1 MKILLVIARLK
12 VKKMFRET
20 ILNIFEDIWPMLFI
34 CCVIIISMRLIYL
47 IKNKGKFIFYKE
59 MLMLGFIIYV
69 MALFRVVTFQDVSWS
84 SSNFIP
90 FEEMF
95 RYEFGTKLF
104 YKNVV
109 GNMLMFIPYGFFIS
123 YFLKIKKPWLVLFL
137 TTLVSITIEITQ
149 LLIGR
154 VFDIDDIMLN
164 IVGGLLGFILYYLFV
179 KIKSKIGLL
188 QKQYIYNIIMVI
200 ILLIIVLYLCGVL
213 YV

>member
-1 MKILLVIARLK
+1 
-12 VKKMFRET
+12 MFRET

-34 CCVIIISMRLIYL
+34 CLVIIISLRITYL
-47 IKNKGKFIFYKE
+47 IKNKVKFVFYKE

-123 YFLKIKKPWLVLFL
+123 YFLKTKNPLLILLL
-137 TTLVSITIEITQ
+137 TTLVSVTIEFTQ

-164 IVGGLLGFILYYLFV
+164 IIGGLLGFIIYYVFV
-179 KIKSKIGLL
+179 KVKNKIVLL
-188 QKQYIYNIIMVI
+188 QKPYIYNIMMVFILLAI
-200 ILLIIVLYLCGVL
+200 ILYLQGVF

>member
-12 VKKMFRET
+12 VRKVFRET

-34 CCVIIISMRLIYL
+34 FSVIIVSLRLVYL
-47 IKNKGKFIFYKE
+47 IKNKEKFIFYQE
-59 MLMLGFIIYV
+59 MLMLGFIIYIT
-69 MALFRVVTFQDVSWS
+69 ALFRVVTFQDVSWS

-123 YFLKIKKPWLVLFL
+123 YFLKTKNPLLILLL
-137 TTLVSITIEITQ
+137 TTLVSVTIEFTQ

-164 IVGGLLGFILYYLFV
+164 IIGGLLGFIIYYVFV
-179 KIKSKIGLL
+179 KVKNKIVLL
-188 QKQYIYNIIMVI
+188 QKPYIYNIIMVVILLVI
-200 ILLIIVLYLCGVL
+200 ILYLQGVF

>member
-1 MKILLVIARLK
+1 
-12 VKKMFRET
+12 MFRET

-34 CCVIIISMRLIYL
+34 CLVIIISLRITYL
-47 IKNKGKFIFYKE
+47 IKNKVKFVFYKE

-123 YFLKIKKPWLVLFL
+123 YFLKSKKPLLILLL
-137 TTLVSITIEITQ
+137 TTLVSVTIEFTQ

-164 IVGGLLGFILYYLFV
+164 IIGGLLGFIIYYVFV
-179 KIKSKIGLL
+179 KVKNKIVLL
-188 QKQYIYNIIMVI
+188 QKPYIYNIIMVVILLVI
-200 ILLIIVLYLCGVL
+200 ILYLQGVF

>member
-1 MKILLVIARLK
+1 
-12 VKKMFRET
+12 MFRET

-34 CCVIIISMRLIYL
+34 CLVIIISLRITYL
-47 IKNKGKFIFYKE
+47 IKNKVKFVFYKE

-123 YFLKIKKPWLVLFL
+123 YFLKTKNPLLILLL
-137 TTLVSITIEITQ
+137 TTLVSVTIEFTQ

-154 VFDIDDIMLN
+154 VFDVDDIMLN
-164 IVGGLLGFILYYLFV
+164 IIGGLLGFIIYYVFV
-179 KIKSKIGLL
+179 KVKNKIVLL
-188 QKQYIYNIIMVI
+188 QKPYIYNIIMVVILLVI
-200 ILLIIVLYLCGVL
+200 ILYLQGVF

>member
-1 MKILLVIARLK
+1 
-12 VKKMFRET
+12 MFRET
-20 ILNIFEDIWPMLFI
+20 ILSIFEDIWPMLFI
-34 CCVIIISMRLIYL
+34 CLVIIVSLRIVYL
-47 IKNKGKFIFYKE
+47 IKNKIKFIFYKE
-59 MLMLGFIIYV
+59 MIMLGFIIYV

-123 YFLKIKKPWLVLFL
+123 YFLKTKNPLLILLL
-137 TTLVSITIEITQ
+137 TTLVSVTIEFTQ

-164 IVGGLLGFILYYLFV
+164 IIGGLLGFIIYYVFV
-179 KIKSKIGLL
+179 KVKNKIVLL
-188 QKQYIYNIIMVI
+188 QKPYIYNIIMVVILLVI
-200 ILLIIVLYLCGVL
+200 ILYLQGVF

>member
-12 VKKMFRET
+12 VRKVFRET

-34 CCVIIISMRLIYL
+34 FSVIIVSLRLVYL
-47 IKNKGKFIFYKE
+47 IKNKEKFIFYQE
-59 MLMLGFIIYV
+59 MLMLGFIIYIT
-69 MALFRVVTFQDVSWS
+69 ALFRVVTFQDVSWS

-200 ILLIIVLYLCGVL
+200 ILLIIVLYLCGVF

>member
-200 ILLIIVLYLCGVL
+200 ILLIIVLYLCGVF

>member
-12 VKKMFRET
+12 VRKVFRET

-34 CCVIIISMRLIYL
+34 FSVIIVSLRLVYL
-47 IKNKGKFIFYKE
+47 IKNKEKFIFYQE
-59 MLMLGFIIYV
+59 MLMLGFIIYIT
-69 MALFRVVTFQDVSWS
+69 ALFRVVTFQDVSWS

-95 RYEFGTKLF
+95 RYEFGTQLF

-123 YFLKIKKPWLVLFL
+123 YFLKIKKPWLILLL
-137 TTLVSITIEITQ
+137 TTLVSITIEVTQ

-164 IVGGLLGFILYYLFV
+164 IVGGLLGFIIYYLFV
-179 KIKSKIGLL
+179 KIKSKISLL
-188 QKQYIYNIIMVI
+188 QKQYIYNIIMVM
-200 ILLIIVLYLCGVL
+200 ILLIIVLYLQGVF

>member
-1 MKILLVIARLK
+1 MKILLVIVRSK

-20 ILNIFEDIWPMLFI
+20 ILSIFEDIWPMLFI
-34 CCVIIISMRLIYL
+34 CLVIIVSLRIVYL
-47 IKNKGKFIFYKE
+47 IKNKIKFIFYKE
-59 MLMLGFIIYV
+59 MIMLGFIIYV

-109 GNMLMFIPYGFFIS
+109 GNMLMFVPYGFFIA
-123 YFLKIKKPWLVLFL
+123 YFLKTKKPWLVLLL

-154 VFDIDDIMLN
+154 VFDVDDIILN
-164 IVGGLLGFILYYLFV
+164 IVGGVSGYIIYYLFV

-188 QKQYIYNIIMVI
+188 QKQYIYNIIMVL
-200 ILLIIVLYLCGVL
+200 ILVLIFLYLQGVF

>member
-47 IKNKGKFIFYKE
+47 IKNKNKFIFYKE

-200 ILLIIVLYLCGVL
+200 ILLIIVLYLCGVF

>member
-12 VKKMFRET
+12 VRKVFRET

-34 CCVIIISMRLIYL
+34 FSVIIVSLRLVYL
-47 IKNKGKFIFYKE
+47 IKNKEKFIFYQE
-59 MLMLGFIIYV
+59 MLMLGFIIYIT
-69 MALFRVVTFQDVSWS
+69 ALFRVVTFQDVSWS

-95 RYEFGTKLF
+95 RYEFGTQLF

-123 YFLKIKKPWLVLFL
+123 YFLKIKKPWLILLL
-137 TTLVSITIEITQ
+137 TTLVSIMIEVTQ

-164 IVGGLLGFILYYLFV
+164 IVGGLLGFIIYYLVV
-179 KIKSKIGLL
+179 KIKSKISLL
-188 QKQYIYNIIMVI
+188 QKQYIYNIMMVI
-200 ILLIIVLYLCGVL
+200 IILVIVLYLCGVF

>member
-12 VKKMFRET
+12 VRKVFRET

-34 CCVIIISMRLIYL
+34 FSVIIVSLRLVYL
-47 IKNKGKFIFYKE
+47 IKNKEKFIFYQE
-59 MLMLGFIIYV
+59 MLMLGFIIYIT
-69 MALFRVVTFQDVSWS
+69 ALFRVVTFQDVSWS

-95 RYEFGTKLF
+95 RYEFGTQLF

-123 YFLKIKKPWLVLFL
+123 YFLKIKKPWLILLL
-137 TTLVSITIEITQ
+137 TTLVSITIEVTQ

-164 IVGGLLGFILYYLFV
+164 IVGGLLGFIIYYLLV
-179 KIKSKIGLL
+179 KIKSKISLL
-188 QKQYIYNIIMVI
+188 QKQYIYNIMMVI
-200 ILLIIVLYLCGVL
+200 IILVIVLYLCGVF

>member
-1 MKILLVIARLK
+1 
-12 VKKMFRET
+12 MFRET

-34 CCVIIISMRLIYL
+34 FSVIIVSLRLVYL
-47 IKNKGKFIFYKE
+47 IKNKEKFIFYQE
-59 MLMLGFIIYV
+59 MLMLGFIIYIT
-69 MALFRVVTFQDVSWS
+69 ALFRVVTFQDVSWS

-95 RYEFGTKLF
+95 RYEFGTQLF

-123 YFLKIKKPWLVLFL
+123 YFLKIKKPWLILLL
-137 TTLVSITIEITQ
+137 TTLVSITIEVTQ

-164 IVGGLLGFILYYLFV
+164 IVGGLLGFIIYYLFV
-179 KIKSKIGLL
+179 KIKSKISLL
-188 QKQYIYNIIMVI
+188 QKQYIYNIIMVM
-200 ILLIIVLYLCGVL
+200 ILLIIVLYLQGVF

>member
-1 MKILLVIARLK
+1 
-12 VKKMFRET
+12 MFRET

-34 CCVIIISMRLIYL
+34 CLVIIISLRITYL
-47 IKNKGKFIFYKE
+47 IKNKVKFVFYKE

-123 YFLKIKKPWLVLFL
+123 YFLKTKNPLLILLL
-137 TTLVSITIEITQ
+137 TTLVSVTIEFTQ

-164 IVGGLLGFILYYLFV
+164 IIGGLLGFIIYYVFV
-179 KIKSKIGLL
+179 KVKNKIVLL
-188 QKQYIYNIIMVI
+188 QKPYIYNIIMVVILLVI
-200 ILLIIVLYLCGVL
+200 ILYLQGVF